1 MLKEAEPLMAKG
13 QVVAHQQFMSDASV
27 AHAMYEPSPVK
38 VKFIDKKNEPVLRVA
53 GDNFVLG
60 FDRTTGWLTQYEVGG
75 TNMLGN
81 GGTLRPNFW
90 RALTDNDM
98 GADFQHKL
106 GVWRNP
112 EMKLVSLTTQ
122 TVANGTMKAH
132 PTIIACYDMPAVK
145 AKLKL
150 TYTIF
155 EKGKLNVKMQM
166 TTDKDAK
173 VSDMLRFGMVMQMP
187 YDMDQS
193 RFFGRGP
200 IENYSDRKAS
210 ERIGIYKQTADQQFF
225 PYIRPQETGTKQD
238 IKWWLQTNASGT
250 GIVIHGLS
258 GDLSMSALH
267 YAIADL
273 DDGLEKEQ
281 RHSYQV
287 KKSPFTNLCIDKEQ
301 AGVGGTDSWGSW
313 PLEPYRLHYGDRS
326 FEFSISPR
334 MK

>member
-1 MLKEAEPLMAKG
+1 MLGK
-13 QVVAHQQFMSDASV
+13 
-27 AHAMYEPSPVK
+27 
-38 VKFIDKKNEPVLRVA
+38 
-53 GDNFVLG
+53 
-60 FDRTTGWLTQYEVGG
+60 GG
-75 TNMLGN
+75 TW
-81 GGTLRPNFW
+81 RPNFW

-112 EMKLVSLTTQ
+112 EMKLISLTTQ
-122 TVANGTMKAH
+122 KVANGTMKAH

-200 IENYSDRKAS
+200 IENYS
-210 ERIGIYKQTADQQFF
+210 ADQCF
-225 PYIRPQETGTKQD
+225 G
-238 IKWWLQTNASGT
+238 
-250 GIVIHGLS
+250 HG
-258 GDLSMSALH
+258 
-267 YAIADL
+267 
-273 DDGLEKEQ
+273 
-281 RHSYQV
+281 
-287 KKSPFTNLCIDKEQ
+287 NCN
-301 AGVGGTDSWGSW
+301 SW
-313 PLEPYRLHYGDRS
+313 PVG
-326 FEFSISPR
+326 
-334 MK
+334 

>member
-1 MLKEAEPLMAKG
+1 
-13 QVVAHQQFMSDASV
+13 
-27 AHAMYEPSPVK
+27 
-38 VKFIDKKNEPVLRVA
+38 
-53 GDNFVLG
+53 
-60 FDRTTGWLTQYEVGG
+60 
-75 TNMLGN
+75 
-81 GGTLRPNFW
+81 
-90 RALTDNDM
+90 
-98 GADFQHKL
+98 
-106 GVWRNP
+106 
-112 EMKLVSLTTQ
+112 
-122 TVANGTMKAH
+122 
-132 PTIIACYDMPAVK
+132 
-145 AKLKL
+145 
-150 TYTIF
+150 
-155 EKGKLNVKMQM
+155 MQM
-166 TTDKDAK
+166 TADKDAK

-238 IKWWLQTNASGT
+238 IKWWQQTNASGT